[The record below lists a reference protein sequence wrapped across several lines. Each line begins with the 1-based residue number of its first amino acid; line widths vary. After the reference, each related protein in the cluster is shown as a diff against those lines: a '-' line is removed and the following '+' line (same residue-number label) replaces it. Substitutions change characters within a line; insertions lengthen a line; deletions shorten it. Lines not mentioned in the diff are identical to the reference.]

1 MKPSEL
7 AEKIARE
14 LIKARRARLNACIE
28 EVANE
33 SGLSE
38 LQIARMRAKA
48 IEGIDKGELEI

>member
-1 MKPSEL
+1 MKPDEL

-14 LIKARRARLNACIE
+14 IIKKRRARLNTCID

-33 SGLSE
+33 SALSE

-48 IEGIDKGELEI
+48 IEGIDTGELVI